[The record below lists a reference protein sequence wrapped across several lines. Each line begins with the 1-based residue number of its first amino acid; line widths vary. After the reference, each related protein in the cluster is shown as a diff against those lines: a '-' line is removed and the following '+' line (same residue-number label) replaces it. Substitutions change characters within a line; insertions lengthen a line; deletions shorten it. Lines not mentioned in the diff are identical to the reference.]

1 MFLEDSNKGE
11 GRVAA
16 TTLCRGFTLVEVLIA
31 VFIFAL
37 VMVSVYGAYR
47 STFAV
52 VDGSQHE
59 VMLADRGGF
68 ILSRLGDDLESLILG
83 KDCYLRGEEHS
94 FAGARNDSIAFLSSA
109 QIILGKS
116 DVLHGRLLITYTA
129 EPDDR
134 SGLLHLYR
142 AETEIL
148 PGVKLGA
155 GPSHKYL
162 LASGLKEVRFTYYG
176 EDGSVAT
183 NWENTGNGSEQG
195 QATSVLPVRVGVEL
209 SFPKKT
215 AEGKMQIFKAAVN
228 ISQQDQR

>member
-1 MFLEDSNKGE
+1 MCLENSTKG
-11 GRVAA
+11 GCRVAA
-16 TTLCRGFTLVEVLIA
+16 RILYQGFTLVEVLIA
-31 VFIFAL
+31 VFIFSL

-47 STFAV
+47 ATFAV
-52 VDGSQHE
+52 VHGSEHE

-94 FAGARNDSIAFLSSA
+94 FAGARNDSISFLSSA
-109 QIILGKS
+109 QIILGKT
-116 DVLHGRLLITYTA
+116 DVPQGRLLITYTA

-142 AETEIL
+142 AETEVL
-148 PGVKLGA
+148 PGVKLGE

-162 LASGLKEVRFTYYG
+162 LASGLKEVRFTYHG
-176 EDGSVAT
+176 EDGNPAS
-183 NWENTGNGSEQG
+183 NWENSGNGAEQG
-195 QATSVLPVRVGVEL
+195 QGTSVLPVRVGVEL

-215 AEGKMQIFKAAVN
+215 DGGRVQVFKATVN

>member
-1 MFLEDSNKGE
+1 MCHVNSNKGG
-11 GRVAA
+11 GRGAA
-16 TTLCRGFTLVEVLIA
+16 GMLCRGFSLVEVLIA
-31 VFIFAL
+31 IFIFSL

-47 STFAV
+47 ATFTV

-68 ILSRLGDDLESLILG
+68 ILSRLSDDLDSLILG
-83 KDCYLRGEEHS
+83 KSCYLRGEEHS
-94 FAGARNDSIAFLSSA
+94 IAGARNDSISFLSSA

-116 DVLHGRLLITYTA
+116 DVPHGRLLITYTA

-142 AETEIL
+142 AETEVL
-148 PGVKLGA
+148 PGVKLGE
-155 GPSHKYL
+155 GRSHKYL
-162 LASGLKEVRFTYYG
+162 LASSLKEVRFTYHG
-176 EDGSVAT
+176 EDGSAVS
-183 NWENTGNGSEQG
+183 NWENSGNGAEQG
-195 QATSVLPVRVGVEL
+195 QATSMLPVRVGVEL

-215 AEGKMQIFKAAVN
+215 AEGKMQVFKATVN

>member
-1 MFLEDSNKGE
+1 MCLADSNKGG
-11 GRVAA
+11 GRGAA
-16 TTLCRGFTLVEVLIA
+16 GMPCRGFTLVEVLIA
-31 VFIFAL
+31 VFIFSL
-37 VMVSVYGAYR
+37 VMASVYGAYR
-47 STFAV
+47 ATFV
-52 VDGSQHE
+52 VVHGSQHE

-68 ILSRLGDDLESLILG
+68 ILSRLGDDLDSLILG

-94 FAGARNDSIAFLSSA
+94 FSGARNDSISFLSSA
-109 QIILGKS
+109 QILLGKS

-148 PGVKLGA
+148 PGVTLGE

-176 EDGSVAT
+176 EDGSAAT
-183 NWENTGNGSEQG
+183 NWQNSGNGTEHG
-195 QATSVLPVRVGVEL
+195 QASSVLPVRVGVEL

-215 AEGKMQIFKAAVN
+215 AEEKMQVFKATVN